1 MGSAINIFSLEN
13 SDTEFS
19 AEQERLR
26 RQLMR
31 FRAVSLDNAWQQ
43 YSLGLL
49 SEDSWQQARERGA
62 TCGITA
68 LSEDMLSASSRHLCV
83 NMPLTTGKPMN
94 VNNRRKHPCQELLKL
109 ETTP

>member
-1 MGSAINIFSLEN
+1 VGSAINIFSLEN

-19 AEQERLR
+19 AEQERLG

-49 SEDSWQQARERGA
+49 SEDLWQQARVRGIDRER
-62 TCGITA
+62 TV
-68 LSEDMLSASSRHLCV
+68 SQPWP
-83 NMPLTTGKPMN
+83 PLLYT
-94 VNNRRKHPCQELLKL
+94 R
-109 ETTP
+109 ETTI